1 MWNYKLPTAASRH
14 RRSSIAHAGETVNIA
29 GAHHDQ
35 FVMSAEDRE
44 RERKSVEAGTSKS
57 IECYMAPETSWCE
70 NVRNE
75 TSKAIT

>member
-1 MWNYKLPTAASRH
+1 M
-14 RRSSIAHAGETVNIA
+14 A